1 MQNGDESNQENNTP
15 NDDDGNDPS
24 APDYKIIIAS
34 NDTISLSRNSS
45 TLSITY
51 SIINPIEGLSVEA
64 SANVDWIHSF
74 KINSDKNK
82 VNFTTDAS
90 SSLTERTGIIT
101 LTYGE
106 STATVTVIQTGEV
119 KLEEVAITAPYILG
133 HYYGNYADLN
143 LNKYSYY
150 IVLSESD
157 YTSDKM
163 FNAEGWK
170 YFIDV
175 YSDVRPA
182 DYSHIRVP
190 NGVYTLN
197 SDNDGRVG
205 TFMSS
210 YSLYKEYDANG
221 VEINQRT
228 YDNGVLTVTDDLVQL
243 EVSFKDGTDLHIVSY
258 SGDYSIVDYRS
269 TSGGTE

>member
-1 MQNGDESNQENNTP
+1 MQNADESNQENNTP
-15 NDDDGNDPS
+15 NDPS
-24 APDYKIIIAS
+24 APEYKIIIAS

-74 KINSDKNK
+74 KINNDKNK

-90 SSLTERTGIIT
+90 LSLTERTGIIT

-106 STATVTVIQTGEV
+106 STATVTVIQAGEV
-119 KLEEVAITAPYILG
+119 EVELEEVAITAPYILG
-133 HYYGNYADLN
+133 HYYGNYTDV
-143 LNKYSYY
+143 NKYSYY
-150 IVLSESD
+150 IVLSQSD

-170 YFIDV
+170 YFIDI
-175 YSDVRPA
+175 YSNVRPD

-197 SDNDGRVG
+197 LDNDGRVG
-205 TFMSS
+205 TFMAS
-210 YSLYKEYDANG
+210 YSLYKEYNADG
-221 VEINQRT
+221 VEINQRV
-228 YDNGVLTVTDDLVQL
+228 YDSGVLTVTDDLVQL

-258 SGDYSIVDYRS
+258 SGDYSMVDYRG